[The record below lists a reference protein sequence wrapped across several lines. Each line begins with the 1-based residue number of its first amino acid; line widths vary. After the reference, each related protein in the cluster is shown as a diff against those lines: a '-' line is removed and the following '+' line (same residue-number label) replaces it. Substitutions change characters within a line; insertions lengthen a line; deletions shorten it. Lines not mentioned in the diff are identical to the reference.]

1 MVSRHN
7 TKGENNMRIYD
18 IIAKKRDKGVL
29 TKQEIEFFV
38 EGYTSGEIKD
48 YQASALLMA
57 ICINGMNSEETA
69 YLTMAMANSGE
80 MADLSG
86 IKGIKIDK
94 HSTGGVGDKT
104 SLIVGPIVASFG
116 VPVAKMS
123 GRGLGHT
130 GGTIDKLES
139 ISGFNIA
146 IEKDDFVKNV
156 NDIKLSIVGQT
167 GNLAPADKKLYALR
181 DVTATVDSIPLI
193 ASSIMSKKIAGG
205 ADAIVLD
212 VKYGKGAFMQTVE
225 SANDLATA
233 MVNIGRGVGR
243 KVVAVITSMEEPLGN
258 YIGNALEIKEVV
270 ATLKGNGPKDLEE
283 VCFALAKEM
292 LILAGIDEE
301 GLDDRIRET
310 ITSGR
315 AYDKFK
321 EFVAR
326 QGGDVAQIEN
336 LDLLP
341 SANINMEVYPEKEG
355 YINEIDTKAIGTA
368 SGILGGGRIS
378 KEDTIDYGVG
388 IIINKKIGEYVGVN
402 TPIAT
407 IQANNLDKIEDAK
420 KMIKEAY
427 VIADKKKEP
436 SDLIWKIIK
445 ECE

>member
-1 MVSRHN
+1 
-7 TKGENNMRIYD
+7 MRIYD
-18 IIAKKRDKGVL
+18 IIAKKRDNGVL

-86 IKGIKIDK
+86 IEGVKIDK

-146 IEKDDFVKNV
+146 IEKEDFVKNV

-167 GNLAPADKKLYALR
+167 GNLAPADKKIYALR

-225 SANDLATA
+225 SANELATA

-270 ATLKGNGPKDLEE
+270 ETLKGNGPKDLEE
-283 VCFALAKEM
+283 VCFSLAKEM
-292 LILAGIDEE
+292 LLLAGIEQD
-301 GLDDRIRET
+301 GIDDRIREV
-310 ITSGR
+310 ITSGK

-321 EFVAR
+321 EFVIR
-326 QGGDVAQIEN
+326 QGGSVEQIEN

-355 YINEIDTKAIGTA
+355 YINEIDTKAIGIA

-388 IIINKKIGEYVGVN
+388 IIINKKIGEYVDRD

-427 VIADKKKEP
+427 IIGDSKKQP

>member
-1 MVSRHN
+1 
-7 TKGENNMRIYD
+7 MRIYD
-18 IIAKKRDKGVL
+18 IIAKKRDNGVL

-80 MADLSG
+80 MADLSE
-86 IKGIKIDK
+86 IEGIKIDK

-167 GNLAPADKKLYALR
+167 GNLAPADKKIYALR

-270 ATLKGNGPKDLEE
+270 ATLKGNGPKDLED

-315 AYDKFK
+315 AYEKFK

-355 YINEIDTKAIGTA
+355 YINEIDTKSMGVAF
-368 SGILGGGRIS
+368 GILGGGRIN
-378 KEDTIDYGVG
+378 KEDEIDYGVG
-388 IIINKKIGEYVGVN
+388 IIVNKKLGDYVDKN

-407 IQANNLDKIEDAK
+407 IQANNLEKIEDAK
-420 KMIKEAY
+420 KMIKDAY
-427 VIADKKKEP
+427 IIGDTQKQAN
-436 SDLIWKIIK
+436 DLIWKIIK

>member
-1 MVSRHN
+1 
-7 TKGENNMRIYD
+7 MRIYD
-18 IIAKKRDKGVL
+18 IIAKKRDNGVL

-80 MADLSG
+80 MADLSE
-86 IKGIKIDK
+86 IEGIKIDK

-167 GNLAPADKKLYALR
+167 GNLAPADKKIYALR

-270 ATLKGNGPKDLEE
+270 ATLKGNGPKDLED

-315 AYDKFK
+315 AYEKFK

-355 YINEIDTKAIGTA
+355 YINEIDTKSMGVA
-368 SGILGGGRIS
+368 SGILGGGRIN
-378 KEDTIDYGVG
+378 KEDEIDYGVG
-388 IIINKKIGEYVGVN
+388 IIVNKKLGDYVDKN

-407 IQANNLDKIEDAK
+407 IQANNLEKIEDAK
-420 KMIKEAY
+420 KMIKDAY
-427 VIADKKKEP
+427 IIGDTQKQAN
-436 SDLIWKIIK
+436 DLIWKIIK

>member
-1 MVSRHN
+1 
-7 TKGENNMRIYD
+7 MRIYD
-18 IIAKKRDKGVL
+18 IIAKKRDNGVL

-86 IKGIKIDK
+86 IDGIKIDK

-146 IEKDDFVKNV
+146 IEKDEFVKNV

-167 GNLAPADKKLYALR
+167 GNLAPADKKIYALR

-225 SANDLATA
+225 SASKLATA

-292 LILAGIDEE
+292 LLLAGIEE
-301 GLDDRIRET
+301 ERLDDRIKET
-310 ITSGR
+310 ITSGK

-321 EFVAR
+321 EFVVR
-326 QGGDVAQIEN
+326 QGGNVEQIEN

-341 SANINMEVYPEKEG
+341 AANINMEVYPEKEG
-355 YINEIDTKAIGTA
+355 YIKEIDTKAIGIA

-388 IIINKKIGEYVGVN
+388 IIINKKIGEYVDIN

-407 IQANNLDKIEDAK
+407 IQANVLEKIEDAK

-427 VIADKKKEP
+427 VIGDSKKQP

>member
-1 MVSRHN
+1 
-7 TKGENNMRIYD
+7 MRIYD
-18 IIAKKRDKGVL
+18 IIAKKRDNGVL

-86 IKGIKIDK
+86 IEGIKIDK

-167 GNLAPADKKLYALR
+167 GNLAPADKKIYALR

-243 KVVAVITSMEEPLGN
+243 KVVAVITSMEEPLGD

-292 LILAGIDEE
+292 LLLAGIEE
-301 GLDDRIRET
+301 DRLDDRIRET
-310 ITSGR
+310 ITSGK
-315 AYDKFK
+315 AYEKFK
-321 EFVAR
+321 EFVVR
-326 QGGDVAQIEN
+326 QGGEVGQIEN

-355 YINEIDTKAIGTA
+355 YINEIDTKAIGIA

-388 IIINKKIGEYVGVN
+388 IIINKKIGEYVDIN

-427 VIADKKKEP
+427 VIGDKKKEP

>member
-1 MVSRHN
+1 
-7 TKGENNMRIYD
+7 MRIYD
-18 IIAKKRDKGVL
+18 IIAKKRDNGVL

-86 IKGIKIDK
+86 IEGIKIDK

-167 GNLAPADKKLYALR
+167 GNLAPADKKIYALR

-225 SANDLATA
+225 NANELATA

-270 ATLKGNGPKDLEE
+270 ATLRGSGPKDLEE
-283 VCFALAKEM
+283 VCFALSKEM
-292 LILAGIDEE
+292 LILAGINEE
-301 GLDDRIRET
+301 GLDDKIRET
-310 ITSGR
+310 ITSGK
-315 AYDKFK
+315 AYEKFK

-326 QGGDVAQIEN
+326 QGGSVEQIEN

-341 SANINMEVYPEKEG
+341 SASINMEVYPEKEG
-355 YINEIDTKAIGTA
+355 YINEIDTKAIGIA
-368 SGILGGGRIS
+368 SGALGGGRIS

-388 IIINKKIGEYVGVN
+388 IIINKKLGDYVDMN

-407 IQANNLDKIEDAK
+407 IQANNLEKIEAAK

-427 VIADKKKEP
+427 VIGDKKKEP